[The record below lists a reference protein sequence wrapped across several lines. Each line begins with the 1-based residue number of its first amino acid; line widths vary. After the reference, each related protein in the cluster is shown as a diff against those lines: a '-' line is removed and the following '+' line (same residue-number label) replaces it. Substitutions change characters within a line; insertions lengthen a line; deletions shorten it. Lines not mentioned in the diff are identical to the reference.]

1 MAVLLYE
8 TIAQDRGSAT
18 LFQALGRHQ
27 GIADQR
33 ADCCS
38 VGRPHSKSGQ
48 ILKQSEISPAF
59 PSTSCATRQQTRSV
73 AGSELFQESFRPCE
87 RRAVRTAGQPPALLR
102 PSHVVTETFR
112 EAVPV
117 APVVLLQ
124 GQAGGRRTLWS
135 SSGHHKEPVP
145 LGQLGVGCDSAKVR
159 AAGPGV
165 SAGSWRSNSAFLVR
179 ELGHNLEISQK
190 LCKLVHHPN
199 AGLCCCVAF
208 WVLEEPFSILTGC
221 AEVQGFSISS
231 ISLSSEIF
239 TERWWQTIRRSQGSP
254 SVLLL
259 RKNPESASLMCAVMF
274 TAKTAA

>member
-1 MAVLLYE
+1 M
-8 TIAQDRGSAT
+8 
-18 LFQALGRHQ
+18 
-27 GIADQR
+27 
-33 ADCCS
+33 
-38 VGRPHSKSGQ
+38 
-48 ILKQSEISPAF
+48 
-59 PSTSCATRQQTRSV
+59 
-73 AGSELFQESFRPCE
+73 
-87 RRAVRTAGQPPALLR
+87 
-102 PSHVVTETFR
+102 
-112 EAVPV
+112 
-117 APVVLLQ
+117 APVVLPQ

-135 SSGHHKEPVP
+135 SSGHHKELVP
-145 LGQLGVGCDSAKVR
+145 LGQPGVGCDSAKVR

-208 WVLEEPFSILTGC
+208 WVLEEPSSLLPGC

-239 TERWWQTIRRSQGSP
+239 TKRQWQTIRRSQGSP

-259 RKNPESASLMCAVMF
+259 RKNPESACLMCAVMF